1 MRNTLGQ
8 KGQMRPE
15 GTNKTR
21 RDKQGKKGQTRPAG
35 INMRQEETIA
45 RLERTN
51 ESSRDKYKDRKEE
64 QVQK

>member
-1 MRNTLGQ
+1 
-8 KGQMRPE
+8 MRPE

-35 INMRQEETIA
+35 INMRQEETIV

-51 ESSRDKYKDRKEE
+51 KSSRDKYKDRKEK

>member
-1 MRNTLGQ
+1 MRNTQGQ
-8 KGQMRPE
+8 KGQMGPE

-45 RLERTN
+45 KLEWTN
-51 ESSRDKYKDRKEE
+51 ESSRDKYKDRKEK
-64 QVQK
+64 QDQK